1 MPKNKYVVK
10 FAPKANEDMEEIFD
24 YISGKLFAEI
34 AAINLLEKIE
44 ESIMRLEEFPFSCS
58 LVTDELIKNKG
69 YRKLHVENFIVFY
82 LVDETQRKVI
92 VMRVLYGAQNYL
104 DFL

>member
-1 MPKNKYVVK
+1 MAKNKYVLK

-24 YISGKLFAEI
+24 YISGKLFAEV

-58 LVTDELIKNKG
+58 LVTDELLKNKG
-69 YRKLHVENFIVFY
+69 YRKL
-82 LVDETQRKVI
+82 LVDETHRKVI
-92 VMRVLYGAQNYL
+92 VMRVLYGAQNYSG
-104 DFL
+104 FL